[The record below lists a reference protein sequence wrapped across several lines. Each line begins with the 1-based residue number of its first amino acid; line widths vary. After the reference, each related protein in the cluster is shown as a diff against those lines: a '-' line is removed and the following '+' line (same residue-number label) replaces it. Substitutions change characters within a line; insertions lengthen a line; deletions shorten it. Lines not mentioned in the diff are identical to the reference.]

1 MNLSLYSSKSS
12 EQGFDYQLLDSQ
24 ISIYFF
30 CYPIAIF
37 PGDRGVVDRPTAKS
51 QIKEK
56 RREKKPYATADE
68 EPFLTAAP
76 VVEADDGFAVK
87 GTNTNKKAQLVSERE
102 KGRHDFSISRKLQKL
117 ENKIILYFNQTK

>member
-1 MNLSLYSSKSS
+1 MLSHRDFSGRQRRSRST
-12 EQGFDYQLLDSQ
+12 
-24 ISIYFF
+24 
-30 CYPIAIF
+30 
-37 PGDRGVVDRPTAKS
+37 DREIVDKGE
-51 QIKEK
+51 EK
-56 RREKKPYATADE
+56 RKKPYATADE